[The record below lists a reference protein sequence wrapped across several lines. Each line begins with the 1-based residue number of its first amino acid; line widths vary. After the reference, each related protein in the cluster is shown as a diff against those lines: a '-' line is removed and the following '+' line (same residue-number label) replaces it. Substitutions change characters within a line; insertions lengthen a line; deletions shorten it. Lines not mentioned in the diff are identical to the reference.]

1 MRSERRQP
9 VPAAALALAVVAAVV
24 LTGCAAGGNGL
35 SRTLSDQAAAAVA
48 AKLDSVGEG
57 ERTAEQIVSEEV
69 FAADVRS
76 GSVPV
81 VTSSITPVA
90 WSGTTVDEAGG
101 ARIVIR
107 VTTEV
112 QRADAVSI
120 GGTSYSAGSDEGC
133 YEIRVTSWSHDE
145 STPRRVDCPEGAD
158 PARPSAR
165 YVPPSLPADDVIVEA
180 VRGAS
185 DAAAARLKVLG
196 SADEGVVVEAID
208 FDGGIVAAVGVPS
221 ERECTLA
228 VRDAAGEVRL
238 SGVGNPEW
246 LLPGEIGCSIDLIT
260 NPPR

>member
-1 MRSERRQP
+1 M
-9 VPAAALALAVVAAVV
+9 PAAALALTVVAAIV
-24 LTGCAAGGNGL
+24 LTGCAAGGDAL
-35 SRTLSDQAAAAVA
+35 SRTLSDQAAATVA
-48 AKLDSVGEG
+48 ANLDSVGEG

-76 GSVPV
+76 GSVPL

-107 VTTEV
+107 VITEV
-112 QRADAVSI
+112 QRADAVSV
-120 GGTSYSAGSDEGC
+120 GGTSYSAGSDDGC
-133 YEIRVTSWSHDE
+133 YEIRVTSWTHDE
-145 STPRRVDCPEGAD
+145 STPRRVGCPEG
-158 PARPSAR
+158 PMPEHPSER
-165 YVPPSLPADDVIVEA
+165 YIPPSLPADEVILEA

-185 DAAAARLKVLG
+185 DAAAARLKVLA

-208 FDGGIVAAVGVPS
+208 FEGGIVAAIGVPS

-228 VRDAAGEVRL
+228 VREATGEVRL
-238 SGVGNPEW
+238 SGVGKPEW
-246 LLPGEIGCSIDLIT
+246 LLPGEVGCSTDLIT